1 MERPAGAP
9 RKDIDSTLTRLLQAN
24 GRARIHDLA
33 HKLGVSRDVVARR
46 MKALR
51 TEDGWRIVAAL
62 DPSFAG
68 HRVFVHA
75 AVDIDGPTTPVAQ
88 AIAEM
93 DETVLVSLVSG
104 SKPVIF
110 ESRHP
115 DYEGVHD
122 TLDRVRSL
130 PGVRQVS
137 TSTYSK
143 IIKGFFM
150 AEETSYIEPDQIDV
164 ALIRLLQDDG
174 RRSFRSL
181 ASEVHLSP
189 TAVQSRVEKLIE
201 AGVIRISAIRPGRL
215 SKHGIAV
222 GVGISAA
229 GPSAPIAEQLANLP
243 NIDFAA
249 VSKGVFDLIIT
260 LAGPDTD
267 QILQALDTLRS
278 LPNIGRIETWTH
290 FNVVKEDYARVI
302 GAMPAGERLIS

>member
-1 MERPAGAP
+1 MERPT
-9 RKDIDSTLTRLLQAN
+9 RTSLEDLDSALTRLLQED
-24 GRARIHDLA
+24 GRARVHDLA
-33 HKLGVSRDVVARR
+33 DKLGVSRDVVARR

-51 TEDGWRIVAAL
+51 AEGGWRIVAAL
-62 DPSFAG
+62 DPAFAG
-68 HRVFVHA
+68 HRIFVHA
-75 AVDIDGPTTPVAQ
+75 AVEIDGPTAPIAQ
-88 AIAEM
+88 AIADM

-104 SKPVIF
+104 SRPVIF

-115 DYEGVHD
+115 DYEAVHE

-130 PGVRQVS
+130 PGVRQVR
-137 TSTYSK
+137 TSTYSR

-150 AEETSYIEPDQIDV
+150 AEETSYIEPDKIDV

-181 ASEVHLSP
+181 ATAVHLSP
-189 TAVQSRVEKLIE
+189 TAVQSRVEKLIG

-215 SKHGIAV
+215 SKHGITV
-222 GVGISAA
+222 GVGISVA
-229 GPSAPIAEQLANLP
+229 GPSATIAEQLASLA

-249 VSKGVFDLIIT
+249 VSKGVFDIITT

-267 QILQALDTLRS
+267 QILQTLDALRS
-278 LPNIGRIETWTH
+278 LSNIGRLETWTH

-302 GAMPAGERLIS
+302 GPEPAHEWRVT

>member
-1 MERPAGAP
+1 MERSAGAP
-9 RKDIDSTLTRLLQAN
+9 RKDIDSALTRLLQAD

-33 HKLGVSRDVVARR
+33 EKLGVSRDVVARR
-46 MKALR
+46 MKTLR
-51 TEDGWRIVAAL
+51 TEEGWRIVAAL
-62 DPSFAG
+62 DPAFAG

-75 AVDIDGPTTPVAQ
+75 AVEIDGPTAPVAQ
-88 AIAEM
+88 AIAAM

-104 SKPVIF
+104 SRPIIF
-110 ESRHP
+110 ESRHR
-115 DYEGVHD
+115 DYEGVHE

-130 PGVRQVS
+130 PSVCQVR
-137 TSTYSK
+137 TSTYSR
-143 IIKGFFM
+143 IIRGFFV
-150 AEETSYIEPDQIDV
+150 AEKTNYIELDQIDV

-181 ASEVHLSP
+181 ASAVHLSP
-189 TAVQSRVEKLIE
+189 TAVQSRVEKLID

-222 GVGISAA
+222 GVGISAS
-229 GPSAPIAEQLANLP
+229 GPSATIAEQLANVP
-243 NIDFAA
+243 SVDFAA
-249 VSKGVFDLIIT
+249 VSKGVFDLITT

-278 LPNIGRIETWTH
+278 LPNIGRLDTWTH

-302 GAMPAGERLIS
+302 GPEPAREGRVT